1 MGLVWLRYRVPRSNG
16 VQPRSKGKD
25 AGWVYF
31 IGGSQGPIKVGFT
44 RKEPTAE
51 RLPELQ
57 TLSPYPLRVMHSFRA
72 VNARMAEAE
81 IHDQL
86 ARYRE
91 HGEWFDREAAL
102 SYISHLKGEF

>member
-1 MGLVWLRYRVPRSNG
+1 M
-16 VQPRSKGKD
+16 
-25 AGWVYF
+25 YF